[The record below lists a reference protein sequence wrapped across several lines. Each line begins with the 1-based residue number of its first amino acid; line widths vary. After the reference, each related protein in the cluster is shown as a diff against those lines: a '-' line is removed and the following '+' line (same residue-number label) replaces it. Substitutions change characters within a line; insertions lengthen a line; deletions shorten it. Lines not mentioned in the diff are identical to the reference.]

1 MPLPIAQRFLV
12 AESLRTRMG
21 TIDADA
27 LLPND
32 RVKEAVR
39 DDDVVQLTRG
49 TGSQY
54 AEAGDTFDL
63 DGRTFEVI
71 EVEER
76 KLGDMT
82 DGDAER
88 EGSPSLDAYKARI
101 KRAHPGGF
109 EWDDDAE
116 VLTYRFER
124 VD

>member
-1 MPLPIAQRFLV
+1 
-12 AESLRTRMG
+12 MG

-27 LLPND
+27 LLPNEQM
-32 RVKEAVR
+32 KKSVR
-39 DDDVVQLTRG
+39 NGDVVQLTRG
-49 TGSQY
+49 AGTQY
-54 AEAGDTFDL
+54 AESGDTFEL
-63 DGRTFEVI
+63 DGRTFEVV

-88 EGSPSLDAYKARI
+88 EGSPSLDAYKARM

-109 EWDDDAE
+109 EWNDDAD

-124 VD
+124 RE

>member
-1 MPLPIAQRFLV
+1 MVAEPLPR
-12 AESLRTRMG
+12 SMG

-27 LLPND
+27 LLPNE

-39 DDDVVQLTRG
+39 DGDVVQLTRG
-49 TGSQY
+49 AGSQY

-63 DGRTFEVI
+63 DGRTFEVV

-88 EGSPSLDAYKARI
+88 EGSPSLDAYKARM

-109 EWDDDAE
+109 EWDDDAD

-124 VD
+124 RE